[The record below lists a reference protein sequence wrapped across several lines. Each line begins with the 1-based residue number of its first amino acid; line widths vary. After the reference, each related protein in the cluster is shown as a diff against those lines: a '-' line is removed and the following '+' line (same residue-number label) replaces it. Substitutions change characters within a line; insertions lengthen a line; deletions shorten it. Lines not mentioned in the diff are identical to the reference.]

1 MEKKTKVDQLKD
13 MLKAKKEAEEKAA
26 AAEAAQ
32 KDPEQPSLNSE
43 EMSAQIKAAEDEA
56 KAHYDKLL
64 RVMAE
69 FENFKK
75 RIERERIEHLK
86 YSNQSLILD
95 LLPVLD
101 DFDRIISH
109 IPKDADASVASIADG
124 VKLTQNHFM
133 TALAKHGLTPLEPS
147 VGTAFDPQKHEA
159 IAHIEDPK
167 QPEGNVA
174 VEHRRGWKLH
184 DRIIRP
190 STVAVAKPAGDKK

>member
-101 DFDRIISH
+101 DFDRIISR
-109 IPKDADASVASIADG
+109 KADSKSFYDG
-124 VKLTQNHFM
+124 
-133 TALAKHGLTPLEPS
+133 A
-147 VGTAFDPQKHEA
+147 
-159 IAHIEDPK
+159 
-167 QPEGNVA
+167 
-174 VEHRRGWKLH
+174 R
-184 DRIIRP
+184 
-190 STVAVAKPAGDKK
+190 